1 MDTIIALATPPGRS
15 AIGVIRLSGAD
26 ALSLTRSL
34 FSKDS
39 LSPKPAHVVLKS
51 IRNPATGELI
61 DRALVSY
68 FPAPDSFT
76 GEDVVEISC
85 HGSPVILRQVI
96 DSMLRLGARLAGPGE
111 FTLRALG
118 AGKMNLSQA
127 EAIRDLINA
136 QTDVAA
142 QQAVRQLSGELS
154 VRLIPLLDKL
164 LGLIVV
170 LESAV
175 EFVEDDLPEVEAL
188 RIRRELGEALSDVA
202 LLASSFSSG
211 HLQRWLEGDPGRSTK
226 YR

>member
-15 AIGVIRLSGAD
+15 ALGVIRLSGAD
-26 ALSLTRSL
+26 SLSLTRSL
-34 FSKDS
+34 LCEDQFC
-39 LSPKPAHVVLKS
+39 PARAQVVLKS
-51 IRNPATGELI
+51 IRNPSTGELV

-68 FPAPDSFT
+68 FPAPHSFT

-96 DSMLRLGARLAGPGE
+96 DSMLSLGARLAGPGE

-142 QQAVRQLSGELS
+142 QLALRQLSGELS
-154 VRLIPLLDKL
+154 ARLKPLKDRL
-164 LGLIVV
+164 LGVDSYLGVSLGIC
-170 LESAV
+170 
-175 EFVEDDLPEVEAL
+175 
-188 RIRRELGEALSDVA
+188 RR
-202 LLASSFSSG
+202 
-211 HLQRWLEGDPGRSTK
+211 
-226 YR
+226 